1 MGQLYRQL
9 VSPRSTPEALIILFT
24 RTELA
29 HRSDCASTPQAVD
42 PLRFGNG
49 VDFGPP
55 GGVFGAIVDAG
66 EAAGQPCGAVH
77 RRALPGERHR
87 RPQLTVVTNAL
98 SIALECATDA
108 QMKVAMTGGVVR
120 INTLQA
126 VGRWRSWHQT
136 TTVGTAIV
144 CAITAGDWGGWRT
157 QSVT

>member
-9 VSPRSTPEALIILFT
+9 VSPRSTPEALIIRFS

-77 RRALPGERHR
+77 RHALPGERHR

-126 VGRWRSWHQT
+126 VGRWRSWHFRPPPK
-136 TTVGTAIV
+136 TAPTEQV
-144 CAITAGDWGGWRT
+144 PRR
-157 QSVT
+157 SHL